1 MDSSEDDSRTR
12 EDRGQALNRV
22 AELNRDPRLLDV
34 ARKLRGALPGDAE
47 LGDSISRRAERKRLI
62 DRPIAA
68 LADADASLLRE
79 AGLGAVQ
86 LLDSLRGSS
95 SQVKGLAIAFT
106 DLAGFSAFALD
117 AGDDATL
124 GLLREVGEA
133 IEPPVRAAGGE
144 VVKRM
149 GDGMMA
155 IFSEP
160 EQGIAALIEAQRR
173 VGELEVAVGYRPEI
187 RAGLHF
193 GSPKRL
199 GGDFLGRDV
208 NIAARV
214 ADHAG
219 AGQLLITGEAL
230 SELGEGA
237 TIDVKRKRRFKAK
250 GVPRETEVFCVET
263 FEASR

>member
-1 MDSSEDDSRTR
+1 MAD
-12 EDRGQALNRV
+12 
-22 AELNRDPRLLDV
+22 LNRDPRLLDV

-47 LGDSISRRAERKRLI
+47 LGDSISRRTERKRLI
-62 DRPIAA
+62 DRPLAV

-86 LLDSLRGSS
+86 LLASLRGSNS
-95 SQVKGLAIAFT
+95 EVGGLAIAFT
-106 DLAGFSAFALD
+106 DLAGFSDFALD

-124 GLLREVGEA
+124 TLLREVAEA
-133 IEPPVRAAGGE
+133 IEPPVRDAGGE

-160 EQGIAALIEAQRR
+160 EAGLEALVAAQDGVSGLSA
-173 VGELEVAVGYRPEI
+173 GDYRPRI

-193 GSPKRL
+193 GTPKRL
-199 GGDFLGRDV
+199 AGDFLGRDV

-214 ADHAG
+214 ADHAD
-219 AGQLLITGEAL
+219 AGQILITGEAL
-230 SELGEGA
+230 GELGDEPGVA
-237 TIDVKRKRRFKAK
+237 VKRKRRFKAK
-250 GVPRETEVFCVET
+250 GVPRETEVFCVES
-263 FEASR
+263 FGGGR